1 MARRVVLTGAAS
13 GIGLVMAK
21 RFSELGDR
29 VALCDSSHAH
39 LAAAQAALPNAITAL
54 ADVTDEGQM
63 QQFFAQV
70 SAGFAGVDIF
80 ISNSGTGGPAGPLD
94 ALQYDAWQA
103 CLSVNLNGAFLG
115 ARWASEMMRAQGA
128 GVILF
133 MSSSSGLHGVPMRSP
148 YVAAKWGLIGLTK
161 TLAMELG
168 PSGVRVNA
176 ICPGAVEGDR
186 MQHVLEIEAN
196 ATGRCLEEMRQQYS
210 QGVSLRR
217 FVSPEDIA
225 DMAVFLSSEA
235 ARQVTGQALAVDG
248 HTERMV

>member
-103 CLSVNLNGAFLG
+103 CLAVNLNGAFLG

-196 ATGRCLEEMRQQYS
+196 ATGRSLEEMRQQYS

>member
-103 CLSVNLNGAFLG
+103 CLAVNLNGAFLG

-196 ATGRCLEEMRQQYS
+196 ATGRGLEEMRQQYS

>member
-29 VALCDSSHAH
+29 VALCDSSPAR

-70 SAGFAGVDIF
+70 SAVFAGVDIF
-80 ISNSGTGGPAGPLD
+80 ISNAGTGGPAGPLD

-115 ARWASEMMRAQGA
+115 ARWASETMRAQGA

-196 ATGRCLEEMRQQYS
+196 ATGRSLEEMHQQ
-210 QGVSLRR
+210 
-217 FVSPEDIA
+217 
-225 DMAVFLSSEA
+225 
-235 ARQVTGQALAVDG
+235 
-248 HTERMV
+248 

>member
-1 MARRVVLTGAAS
+1 
-13 GIGLVMAK
+13 
-21 RFSELGDR
+21 
-29 VALCDSSHAH
+29 
-39 LAAAQAALPNAITAL
+39 
-54 ADVTDEGQM
+54 M
-63 QQFFAQV
+63 QHFFAQV
-70 SAGFAGVDIF
+70 TERFAGVDIF
-80 ISNSGTGGPAGPLD
+80 ISNAGTGGPAGLLD

-196 ATGRCLEEMRQQYS
+196 ATGRSLEEMRQQYS

>member
-196 ATGRCLEEMRQQYS
+196 ATGRSLEEMRQQYS

>member
-1 MARRVVLTGAAS
+1 
-13 GIGLVMAK
+13 
-21 RFSELGDR
+21 
-29 VALCDSSHAH
+29 
-39 LAAAQAALPNAITAL
+39 L
-54 ADVTDEGQM
+54 ADVADEDQM
-63 QQFFAQV
+63 QHFFAQV
-70 SAGFAGVDIF
+70 TERFAGVDIF
-80 ISNSGTGGPAGPLD
+80 ISNAGTGGPAGPLD
-94 ALQYDAWQA
+94 ELQYDAWQA

-196 ATGRCLEEMRQQYS
+196 ATARSLEEIRQQYS

-248 HTERMV
+248 HTESMV

>member
-1 MARRVVLTGAAS
+1 MCIR
-13 GIGLVMAK
+13 
-21 RFSELGDR
+21 DR
-29 VALCDSSHAH
+29 
-39 LAAAQAALPNAITAL
+39 AAAQEALPNAITAL
-54 ADVTDEGQM
+54 ADVTDEDQM
-63 QQFFAQV
+63 QHFFAQV
-70 SAGFAGVDIF
+70 TERFAGVDIF
-80 ISNSGTGGPAGPLD
+80 ISNAGTGGPAGPLD
-94 ALQYDAWQA
+94 ELQYDAWQA

-196 ATGRCLEEMRQQYS
+196 ATARSLEEIRQQYS

-248 HTERMV
+248 HTESMV

>member
-80 ISNSGTGGPAGPLD
+80 ISNAGTGGPAGLLD

-115 ARWASEMMRAQGA
+115 ARWASETMRAQGA

-196 ATGRCLEEMRQQYS
+196 ATGRSLEEMRQQYS

>member
-21 RFSELGDR
+21 RFSDLGDQ
-29 VALCDSSHAH
+29 VALCDSSPAN
-39 LAAAQAALPNAITAL
+39 LAAAQEALPNAITAL
-54 ADVTDEGQM
+54 ADVTDEDQM
-63 QQFFAQV
+63 QHFFAQV
-70 SAGFAGVDIF
+70 TERFAGVDIF
-80 ISNSGTGGPAGPLD
+80 ISNAGTGGPAGPLD
-94 ALQYDAWQA
+94 ELQYDAWQA

-196 ATGRCLEEMRQQYS
+196 ATARSLEEIRQQYS

-248 HTERMV
+248 HTESMV

>member
-1 MARRVVLTGAAS
+1 
-13 GIGLVMAK
+13 
-21 RFSELGDR
+21 
-29 VALCDSSHAH
+29 
-39 LAAAQAALPNAITAL
+39 
-54 ADVTDEGQM
+54 
-63 QQFFAQV
+63 
-70 SAGFAGVDIF
+70 
-80 ISNSGTGGPAGPLD
+80 
-94 ALQYDAWQA
+94 
-103 CLSVNLNGAFLG
+103 
-115 ARWASEMMRAQGA
+115 MRAQGA

-196 ATGRCLEEMRQQYS
+196 ATGRSLKEMRQQYS

-235 ARQVTGQALAVDG
+235 ARQVTGQALAVDA

>member
-39 LAAAQAALPNAITAL
+39 LAAAQEALPNAITAL
-54 ADVTDEGQM
+54 ADVTDEDQM
-63 QQFFAQV
+63 QHFFAQV
-70 SAGFAGVDIF
+70 TERFAGVDIF
-80 ISNSGTGGPAGPLD
+80 ISNAGTGGPAGLLD

-196 ATGRCLEEMRQQYS
+196 ATGRSLEEMRQQYS

>member
-21 RFSELGDR
+21 RFSDLGDQ
-29 VALCDSSHAH
+29 VALCDSSPAH
-39 LAAAQAALPNAITAL
+39 LVAAQEALPNAITAL
-54 ADVTDEGQM
+54 ADVTDEDQM
-63 QQFFAQV
+63 QHFFAQV
-70 SAGFAGVDIF
+70 TERFAGVDIF
-80 ISNSGTGGPAGPLD
+80 ISNAGTGGPAGPLD
-94 ALQYDAWQA
+94 ELQYDAWQA

-196 ATGRCLEEMRQQYS
+196 ATARSLEEIRQQYS

-248 HTERMV
+248 HTESMV

>member
-29 VALCDSSHAH
+29 VALCDSSPAH

-54 ADVTDEGQM
+54 ADVTDEDQM
-63 QQFFAQV
+63 QHFFAQV
-70 SAGFAGVDIF
+70 TAVFAGVDIF
-80 ISNSGTGGPAGPLD
+80 ISNAGTGGPAGPLD

-115 ARWASEMMRAQGA
+115 ARWASQMMRAQGA

-196 ATGRCLEEMRQQYS
+196 ATGRSLKEMRQQYS

>member
-1 MARRVVLTGAAS
+1 M
-13 GIGLVMAK
+13 
-21 RFSELGDR
+21 
-29 VALCDSSHAH
+29 
-39 LAAAQAALPNAITAL
+39 
-54 ADVTDEGQM
+54 ADVTDEDEM

-70 SAGFAGVDIF
+70 TAVFAGVDIF
-80 ISNSGTGGPAGPLD
+80 ISNAGTGGPAGPLD

-196 ATGRCLEEMRQQYS
+196 ATGRSLKEMRQQYS

>member
-115 ARWASEMMRAQGA
+115 ARWASETMRAQGA

-196 ATGRCLEEMRQQYS
+196 ATGRSLEEMRQQYS

>member
-29 VALCDSSHAH
+29 VALCDSSPAH

-70 SAGFAGVDIF
+70 SAVFAGVDIF
-80 ISNSGTGGPAGPLD
+80 ISNAGTGGPAGPLD

-115 ARWASEMMRAQGA
+115 ARWASETMRAQGA

-196 ATGRCLEEMRQQYS
+196 ATGRSLEEMRKQYS

>member
-1 MARRVVLTGAAS
+1 
-13 GIGLVMAK
+13 
-21 RFSELGDR
+21 
-29 VALCDSSHAH
+29 
-39 LAAAQAALPNAITAL
+39 
-54 ADVTDEGQM
+54 M
-63 QQFFAQV
+63 QHFFAQV
-70 SAGFAGVDIF
+70 TERFAGVDIF
-80 ISNSGTGGPAGPLD
+80 ISNAGTGGPAGPLD
-94 ALQYDAWQA
+94 ELQYDAWQA

-196 ATGRCLEEMRQQYS
+196 ATARSLEEIRQQYS

-248 HTERMV
+248 HTESMV

>member
-1 MARRVVLTGAAS
+1 
-13 GIGLVMAK
+13 
-21 RFSELGDR
+21 
-29 VALCDSSHAH
+29 VALCDSSPAH
-39 LAAAQAALPNAITAL
+39 LAAAQEALPNAITAL
-54 ADVTDEGQM
+54 ADVTDEDQM
-63 QQFFAQV
+63 QHFFAQV
-70 SAGFAGVDIF
+70 MERFAGVDIF
-80 ISNSGTGGPAGPLD
+80 ISNAGTGGPAGPLD
-94 ALQYDAWQA
+94 ELQYDAWQA

-196 ATGRCLEEMRQQYS
+196 ATARSLEEIRQQYS

-248 HTERMV
+248 HTESMV